1 VTQPPKA
8 IRQTILVV
16 EDDPAILKMVK
27 LIFEEAGF
35 GVLSAGSAHQA
46 RLITEGFPES
56 IHMLLSDV
64 VMPDVSGPELAT
76 ALKQQRPEMR
86 VLLMSG
92 FADGA
97 MLILNH
103 GWHFIAK
110 PFLASALLARVNDVL
125 HSDVREQGTDHFD
138 TRRQRRPGGSMAEKE
153 FVRGEPVELAEG
165 TYQGTRGIFLQL
177 RPDIRWAD
185 IEETNGVI
193 RSHPMQWLQHATGP
207 DRPRQP
213 SIE

>member
-1 VTQPPKA
+1 MTQPPKT

-35 GVLSAGSAHQA
+35 GVLSAGSANQA
-46 RLITEGFPES
+46 RLIAEGFPHP
-56 IHMLLSDV
+56 IHLLLSDV
-64 VMPDVSGPELAT
+64 MMPDVSGPELANT
-76 ALKQQRPEMR
+76 LKQNRPEMR

-97 MLILNH
+97 MLVLNH

-110 PFLASALLARVNDVL
+110 PFLASTLLARVNDVF
-125 HSDVREQGTDHFD
+125 HSDICEQGTDHFD
-138 TRRQRRPGGSMAEKE
+138 TRRQRRPGDSMAEKE
-153 FVRGEPVELAEG
+153 FVRGERVALAEG
-165 TYQGTRGIFLQL
+165 TYQGTRGIFLRL
-177 RPDIRWAD
+177 RTDIRWAD

-193 RSHPMQWLQHATGP
+193 RPHPIQWLQHATGP
-207 DRPRQP
+207 DQP
-213 SIE
+213 